1 MEGEEDQV
9 PGGPPKV
16 VSKIDNTLKKSRI
29 LLYSKRKTVEKLLIS
44 NFSSNIGITK
54 QNIDFFASEASKE
67 NAP

>member
-16 VSKIDNTLKKSRI
+16 VSKIDNTLKNYRS

-54 QNIDFFASEASKE
+54 QNIEASKK
-67 NAP
+67 NASQFLR